1 MSIGQMLVWILVLP
15 LFIVFFLFMMSLIMD
30 IGVNDIFPVVDN
42 TTKQV
47 SASMGLDNSTNETID
62 QITDDANTLPKV
74 INYGFTGL
82 IFGMI
87 IGMILIA
94 LLSERLPAFS
104 FLTVL
109 TVGSLVFNLAL
120 TIFGGLA
127 DWLIHEILYP
137 VIELN
142 MNFPIVNF
150 YVENFQFL
158 HFALFIL
165 VLTLNQVDLSALK
178 ARTQGSQG
186 GSNV

>member
-1 MSIGQMLVWILVLP
+1 MLIMILILP
-15 LFIVFFLFMMSLIMD
+15 IFLVASLFMMSLIMD
-30 IGVNDIFPVVDN
+30 IGVNEIFPEVENASKD
-42 TTKQV
+42 V
-47 SASMGLDNSTNETID
+47 SSSMGLDNTTNQTID
-62 QITDDANTLPKV
+62 NISKDADTLPKV

-82 IFGMI
+82 LFGLI
-87 IGMILIA
+87 IGMIIIA

-109 TVGSLVFNLAL
+109 TVGSLAFNLAL

-127 DWLIHEILYP
+127 DWFIHEILYP

-158 HFALFIL
+158 HFILFIL
-165 VLTLNQVDLSALK
+165 VLTLNQVDLAALK
-178 ARTQGSQG
+178 AKNQGAGG
-186 GSNV
+186 GSNL